1 MNRHVMMNG
10 KKIPL
15 CVHCIHCRMTECY
28 VELTNR
34 RMELPFC
41 HVKKMVIH
49 DCECITDCSAFRA
62 VIPEMLYEGY
72 FDDEKEIYK

>member
-1 MNRHVMMNG
+1 MITG

-15 CVHCIHCRMTECY
+15 CLHCVHCRLTECY
-28 VELTNR
+28 VKIADR
-34 RMELPFC
+34 VMELPFC

-62 VIPEMLYEGY
+62 VIPELVYEGFNY
-72 FDDEKEIYK
+72 EGKRIKT